1 MFNFTEHGPIA
12 AHQYRGFYDSTPSET
27 HCAFCNRRIRFCYA
41 IHDQNH
47 RTFIIGSC
55 DFYHYKGTSVYRE
68 LRAAQVLQRSYLRQ
82 RLLDT
87 ASYRIRGE
95 IKAAQRAWTKARR
108 RAFFRLMKYRNQHGT
123 WLPKPL
129 FDLEQAAKRVPG
141 AYKRQTL
148 AIRWYVNQAQKIET
162 LISGA
167 SI

>member
-1 MFNFTEHGPIA
+1 MFNFAEHGPIA
-12 AHQYRGFYDSTPSET
+12 AHQYRGFYDSRPSET
-27 HCAFCNRRIRFCYA
+27 HCAFCNRRVRFCYA
-41 IHDQNH
+41 IHDQNQ

-82 RLLDT
+82 RLLDE
-87 ASYRIRGE
+87 ALHRG
-95 IKAAQRAWTKARR
+95 KAELKGAQKPWARARR
-108 RAFFRLMKYRNQHGT
+108 RAFFRLTKYRNQHGA
-123 WLPKPL
+123 WLPKPW
-129 FDLEQAAKRVPG
+129 FDLEQAAKRVPP

-148 AIRWYVNQAQKIET
+148 AVRWYVNQAQKIET